1 MKNIG
6 DKILDFIKDYWY
18 IVVAVI
24 CFIFIQKRSFVFI
37 NTDKKIKV
45 ELYDMCQ
52 DSLDNEEVLDG
63 LNYEPKEI
71 KYLAWHCAATK
82 EGRDYTASEIAGW
95 WKMRGWKSP
104 GYHMIIHLN
113 GKIDTL
119 VKLDKDKY
127 ISYKERVNG
136 VLGFN
141 SVTISI
147 AYLGGVDRYGFSKDT
162 RTIPQKQS
170 MYRLER
176 FIKGKFPLITVRKH
190 RDFPNVNKDCP
201 SF

>member
-6 DKILDFIKDYWY
+6 DKILDFIKDYWH

-82 EGRDYTASEIAGW
+82 ELMVILVVNQNVIV
-95 WKMRGWKSP
+95 
-104 GYHMIIHLN
+104 IIQTVL
-113 GKIDTL
+113 KTL
-119 VKLDKDKY
+119 
-127 ISYKERVNG
+127 
-136 VLGFN
+136 
-141 SVTISI
+141 I
-147 AYLGGVDRYGFSKDT
+147 AYLILLVVNA
-162 RTIPQKQS
+162 
-170 MYRLER
+170 
-176 FIKGKFPLITVRKH
+176 TVK
-190 RDFPNVNKDCP
+190 NVVAVVKIMVIALRVVTVMDLLV
-201 SF
+201 FQILVMLLV